1 MILFFNNKTQ
11 EKGKKLEIYVKVT
24 TRKMDRDKKHTETHE
39 PKYGTRLNLFSH
51 LSILSPPSTRVDFS
65 IEAVERVERVSELH
79 RFFRRDVSVKAPFDP
94 TDQMN
99 PFKIKKQKSIK
110 TTLLII

>member
-1 MILFFNNKTQ
+1 MIFFNNKTQ

-51 LSILSPPSTRVDFS
+51 LSILSPSTRVDFS

-94 TDQMN
+94 TDQPVQMN
-99 PFKIKKQKSIK
+99 PFKKQKSIK